1 MDFKLYVLGLHLGK
15 SKVGEVGYVSNIWEA
30 LSAKSHEALICCCSI
45 VQLGLPA
52 LLPIC
57 LWPGLKGDETGT
69 VTSNSDKGDLKHA
82 DLIIAREA
90 EKDATVGQRLKG
102 WARGSREVALCG
114 MWVSSGRGV
123 LVLEH
128 EGCDF

>member
-1 MDFKLYVLGLHLGK
+1 MDFKLYILGLHLGK
-15 SKVGEVGYVSNIWEA
+15 SKVGEVGYVSNIREA
-30 LSAKSHEALICCCSI
+30 LSAQSHAALICCCSI

-57 LWPGLKGDETGT
+57 SWPGLKGDETDT

-90 EKDATVGQRLKG
+90 GKDATMSQRLEG
-102 WARGSREVALCG
+102 RGRGS
-114 MWVSSGRGV
+114 
-123 LVLEH
+123 
-128 EGCDF
+128 